1 MDIQDYK
8 SNLIDFYINYDNII
22 NRIEKDNNN
31 NNIELDHYSQHRLLL
46 FHKKI
51 ERINEE
57 LKEFELEL
65 KLQKSFINDVRKK
78 EIQQELE
85 DLNLYYAI
93 MSKLS
98 PITFGLT
105 EYYQRNKKEIE
116 YKECKLCSKIF
127 KGNNYLERYQQ
138 HLNDKHTK

>member
-1 MDIQDYK
+1 MNNINNYRT
-8 SNLIDFYINYDNII
+8 NLIDFYINYDTII
-22 NRIEKDNNN
+22 NRIEKKKDNL
-31 NNIELDHYSQHRLLL
+31 ELDNYQQNRLLL

-65 KLQKSFINDVRKK
+65 KLQQSFTSDIKKK

-85 DLNLYYAI
+85 DLNLYYVI

-105 EYYQRNKKEIE
+105 NYYMENKKELE
-116 YKECKLCSKIF
+116 YISCKICNKQF

-138 HLNDKHTK
+138 HVKDKHN